1 LGAQSIG
8 LLDADIRTFKRV
20 QLDRLFYPV
29 VALNYDF
36 AKAYYARIADGR
48 MYRRVKRLLLDPLLL
63 SLKRKF
69 TESKE
74 EKMLDL
80 IEFLLGF
87 NYQLSGEVAF
97 HVDLLKKMRFA
108 TNWGVEIFT
117 LIEVFRKA
125 SSRAQVMFSEDPFEH
140 KHQKA
145 SPEDQ
150 SSGLNRM
157 AIDIVTTLM
166 HALIIEEGLEI
177 SDTFFRDLS
186 ITYQAMAEEQIKKYS
201 DDASF
206 SNLKYDRDAEEGLV
220 KDVFRNSLLRA
231 GEALTA
237 PFRLTEKL
245 LRLVNS
251 NPEFRPFIEKGLAE
265 TILQVERKTAEM
277 VFEMPQTVSWERVAN
292 KLPRIFYDL
301 VEVVEDEKR
310 RFV

>member
-1 LGAQSIG
+1 
-8 LLDADIRTFKRV
+8 
-20 QLDRLFYPV
+20 
-29 VALNYDF
+29 
-36 AKAYYARIADGR
+36 
-48 MYRRVKRLLLDPLLL
+48 
-63 SLKRKF
+63 
-69 TESKE
+69 
-74 EKMLDL
+74 
-80 IEFLLGF
+80 
-87 NYQLSGEVAF
+87 
-97 HVDLLKKMRFA
+97 
-108 TNWGVEIFT
+108 
-117 LIEVFRKA
+117 
-125 SSRAQVMFSEDPFEH
+125 
-140 KHQKA
+140 
-145 SPEDQ
+145 
-150 SSGLNRM
+150 
-157 AIDIVTTLM
+157 M

-206 SNLKYDRDAEEGLV
+206 SNLEYDRDAEESLV

-310 RFV
+310 RFL